1 MREVSL
7 AHLRRAGSGERKLA
21 VEKNASG
28 TTQAAYANQGL
39 SIYDPLLL
47 DPSRPEH

>member
-7 AHLRRAGSGERKLA
+7 ARLPHAGSGEKIA

-28 TTQAAYANQGL
+28 ATQAAYANQGL